1 MPSKIQSPANCLW
14 ETWHGE
20 GEPLETCAILTT
32 DANDLAKEV
41 HDRMPVILAGKEALA
56 WIDPAIDD
64 PAKLTALLKA
74 FEPKKMECFAVDQ
87 MVGNVKNNSAECIKP
102 V

>member
-1 MPSKIQSPANCLW
+1 
-14 ETWHGE
+14 
-20 GEPLETCAILTT
+20 
-32 DANDLAKEV
+32 
-41 HDRMPVILAGKEALA
+41 MPVILTGDEALA

-64 PAKLTALLKA
+64 PAKLTALLKP
-74 FEPKKMECFAVDQ
+74 FEPKKMECFAVDP